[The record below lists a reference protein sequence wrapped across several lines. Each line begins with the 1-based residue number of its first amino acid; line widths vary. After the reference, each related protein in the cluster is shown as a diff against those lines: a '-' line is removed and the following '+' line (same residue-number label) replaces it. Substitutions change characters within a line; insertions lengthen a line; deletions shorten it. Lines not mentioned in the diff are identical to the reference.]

1 MAFGSSES
9 DEFVNQV
16 LMMAPELVPSSEGK
30 PSVDALET
38 ISKSTTGLALLWELV
53 INGQDLFLAD
63 TASLH
68 GFGLADWDRKPG
80 KRPIGPARKRTSSDA
95 LILRSPKKPMPLKGP
110 EVILPLAL
118 IEPSQGQMGR

>member
-1 MAFGSSES
+1 MDRSVRRFLSSPLFEEGTKRAVIQLGLTSVEKFVAFDCSES

-16 LMMAPELVPSSEGK
+16 ILLAQELVPKLEGR

-38 ISKSTTGLALLWELV
+38 VSESTASLALLWELV

-68 GFGLADWDRKPG
+68 GFGLAGWDQGGRSALPESD
-80 KRPIGPARKRTSSDA
+80 PALMLSF
-95 LILRSPKKPMPLKGP
+95 
-110 EVILPLAL
+110 
-118 IEPSQGQMGR
+118 